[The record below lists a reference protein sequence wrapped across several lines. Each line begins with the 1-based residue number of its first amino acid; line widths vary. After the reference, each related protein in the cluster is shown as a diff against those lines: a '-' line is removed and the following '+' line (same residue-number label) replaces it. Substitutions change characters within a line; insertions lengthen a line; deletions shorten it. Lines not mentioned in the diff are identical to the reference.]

1 MLSLGR
7 RPHIIHSDLTLTSGS
22 RLGAYEITAQIGE
35 GGMGQVFRA
44 TDTKLKRQVAIKIL
58 PPSVAADH
66 DRLARF
72 QREAEVLASLNHPH
86 IAGIY
91 GLEESPST
99 GSGQATITA
108 LVMEL
113 VDGEDLSQRIARGAI
128 SIDDALPIA
137 KQIAEALEAAH
148 EQGIIHRD
156 LKPANIKVRSDGT
169 VKVLDFGLAKA
180 IDTAHAADSRANSP
194 TITSPAITQ
203 AGIILGTAAYMSP
216 EQARGKL
223 VDRRADLWALGCV
236 LYEMLTASRAFDG
249 ETITDVLSAVVSKEP
264 DWAKLPRETP
274 TTVQRLLRRS
284 LRKDVRTRL
293 QSAGEARV
301 ELEEALAAP
310 ATDSAAASPAASKF
324 RWLPALAFAAAGAA
338 LAFVALSL
346 MRPPAAII
354 ADPPAMRFTITL
366 PPTMSL
372 PGGSAPTISPDG
384 RWIAISAQGPIG
396 STGERNLAVWLRP
409 IDGQAFQPIAGTEQA
424 ITPFWS
430 PDSRELAFF
439 VRSTLNRISITG
451 GTPTRVADVGAVSG
465 APAAL
470 AAAWGV
476 DGTIL
481 LSSAGRIYRV
491 PASGGTLT
499 EVPTP
504 EAGSNVIRS
513 APSWLPGNRFLFSE
527 IASGVSTGDGIG
539 GLFMQSLAGG
549 APTQLVDGRTLA
561 RHTADGLLT
570 ARYTVTGVNVGT
582 IRAHR
587 FDIERGTIDQPGVVL
602 AADVNALFGVS
613 DTGVL
618 VYRRATA
625 GADHRL
631 QWVDRKGRAIG
642 DGFDVAGSGPFNLS
656 RDERLV
662 AFQEANDIMVRDL
675 VRGVTTRVVQGP
687 GVLEPILSP
696 DGRRVAY
703 SKIVPPQIGIAIRPT
718 AGGPEDVVFTSPDV
732 TLVEDWS
739 RDGRFL
745 LAIQS
750 SGQRNPNRG
759 VIIPLE
765 GEHTP
770 VVFADLPTGSGL
782 DEPRFSHD
790 GKWVVYNAADSGRQ
804 QVYLTPVPPTG
815 ERWQLSTDGGAQGR
829 WRSDDGAVYYLSASG
844 QLMEVAVTKQ
854 QPPQIGRP
862 QVLFDTGLEMA
873 SNIDQ
878 YLPNGDGTRFLL
890 RRPRGNAG
898 GVELQ
903 VIVNWPTLLNQVS
916 RQ

>member
-1 MLSLGR
+1 
-7 RPHIIHSDLTLTSGS
+7 
-22 RLGAYEITAQIGE
+22 
-35 GGMGQVFRA
+35 MGQVFRA

-58 PPSVAADH
+58 PHSVAADH

-91 GLEESPST
+91 GLEESNGVS
-99 GSGQATITA
+99 A

-128 SIDDALPIA
+128 PIDEALPIA

-148 EQGIIHRD
+148 EQAIIHRD

-180 IDTAHAADSRANSP
+180 MDTARAADSRADSP

-216 EQARGKL
+216 EQARGKT

-236 LYEMLTASRAFDG
+236 LYEMLTAARAFDG
-249 ETITDVLSAVVSKEP
+249 ETTTDVLSAVVSKEP

-274 TTVQRLLRRS
+274 MPVHRLVRRS
-284 LRKDVRTRL
+284 LRKDVRTRV
-293 QSAGEARV
+293 QSAGEVRV
-301 ELEEALAAP
+301 ELEEAIATP
-310 ATDSAAASPAASKF
+310 ATDNAVGSPAAR
-324 RWLPALAFAAAGAA
+324 RWPWLTALAFTAAGAA
-338 LAFVALSL
+338 IAFVALSL
-346 MRPPAAII
+346 MRPPAAVT
-354 ADPPAMRFTITL
+354 ADPPAMRFTIAP
-366 PPTMSL
+366 PPTLSL
-372 PGGSAPTISPDG
+372 PGASAPTISPDG
-384 RWIAISAQGPIG
+384 RWIAMSASGPI
-396 STGERNLAVWLRP
+396 STGERSVSIWLRP
-409 IDGQAFQPIAGTEQA
+409 IDGHAFQPIAGTEQGG
-424 ITPFWS
+424 TPFWS

-439 VRSTLNRISITG
+439 ARGSLNRIAVTG
-451 GTPTRVADVGAVSG
+451 GTPIRVADVALGGTSASG
-465 APAAL
+465 SL
-470 AAAWGV
+470 AGSMAAWRS

-481 LSSAGRIYRV
+481 LNSIGQIYRV

-499 EVPTP
+499 QVTTTDAAP
-504 EAGSNVIRS
+504 NVVRS

-527 IASGVSTGDGIG
+527 FASGVSIGEGIG
-539 GLFMQSLAGG
+539 ALFMQSLTGG
-549 APTQLVDGRTLA
+549 APTRLIDGRTFA
-561 RHTADGLLT
+561 RHTTDGLLT
-570 ARYTVTGVNVGT
+570 ARFTATGANVGT

-587 FDIERGTIDQPGVVL
+587 FDIERGIVEQPGVVL

-618 VYRRATA
+618 VYRRAIA
-625 GADHRL
+625 GADHRF
-631 QWVDRKGRAIG
+631 QWVDRKGQPAG
-642 DGFDVAGSGPFNLS
+642 NGFDVSGSGPFNLS
-656 RDERLV
+656 RDGRLV
-662 AFQEANDIMVRDL
+662 AFQEVNDIMVRDFA
-675 VRGVTTRVVQGP
+675 RGVTTRAVQGP

-703 SKIVPPQIGIAIRPT
+703 SKIVPPQLGIAVRST
-718 AGGPEDVVFTSPDV
+718 AGGPEQVVFTSPDV

-745 LAIQS
+745 LGIQA

-765 GEHTP
+765 GDRTP
-770 VVFADLPTGSGL
+770 MVFADLPIGSGL

-790 GKWVVYNAADSGRQ
+790 GKWVVYNAADGGSQ
-804 QVYLTPVPPTG
+804 QVYLVPVPPTG

-829 WRSDDGAVYYLSASG
+829 WRSDDRAIFYLSASG
-844 QLMEVAVTKQ
+844 QLMEVVVTKQ

-862 QVLFDTGLEMA
+862 QILFDTGLEMA

-878 YLPNGDGTRFLL
+878 YLPNADGTRFLL
-890 RRPRGNAG
+890 RRPRGTAG

-903 VIVNWPTLLNQVS
+903 VIVNWPTLLKQAS